1 MKTGG
6 GDVICVPVSALKREG
21 IDTLLEM
28 VLLVAEMEELK
39 ANPNKRAVGT
49 VIEAQLDKGRG
60 PVATVLVQGGTL
72 RVGDPIVARCCK
84 W

>member
-1 MKTGG
+1 
-6 GDVICVPVSALKREG
+6 
-21 IDTLLEM
+21 M

-60 PVATVLVQGGTL
+60 QLQQYLFKVVL
-72 RVGDPIVARCCK
+72 
-84 W
+84 